1 MEYLGLKGWFPKSY
15 TNTPGKEMVGFVVE
29 VVEIVEV
36 VVALEI
42 DHDCYCCCCCCSFCV
57 FVKLKLVGRGWIRVL
72 SKLLLTPVCSKPLV
86 TFNSVVLDDGSAGW
100 GFEEVN
106 DGNLASNSAA

>member
-42 DHDCYCCCCCCSFCV
+42 DHDCYCCCCCCCSF
-57 FVKLKLVGRGWIRVL
+57 LRVRE
-72 SKLLLTPVCSKPLV
+72 VE
-86 TFNSVVLDDGSAGW
+86 AGW
-100 GFEEVN
+100 QRVDSEFYLN
-106 DGNLASNSAA
+106 CY